1 MMLQFEQNVK
11 QKAKK
16 KKKKFTMDSN
26 CNCIF
31 QRNISSGIKTYLF
44 LASV

>member
-16 KKKKFTMDSN
+16 KKKKVYN
-26 CNCIF
+26 GF
-31 QRNISSGIKTYLF
+31 QLQLYFSKKYFFRN
-44 LASV
+44 